1 MHLRRKDDDWMEW
14 EIIGTI
20 VPAVACSLENE
31 ESMYTQ
37 TGSMMM
43 YSGDINYNT
52 NLKGGIKGIISRK
65 MTGESAFVTNY
76 SAGRMGG
83 NVTFATTVPGTI
95 KCLYITPDKSI
106 ICQKT
111 AFLCAEQNVDLSVVF
126 TKRLRAGLLGGEGFI
141 LQKLSGEGNAFLE
154 IAGDVLSYE
163 LQQGDILRV
172 NPGNIVA
179 FADTVDFDIEFIK
192 DLSTIA
198 FDKKGMFISTLK
210 GPGLVVLQTQNRKQL
225 SSSIIND
232 NSEQ

>member
-111 AFLCAEQNVDLSVVF
+111 AFLCAEQNVDLSVAF

-198 FDKKGMFISTLK
+198 FGKKGMFISTLK

>member
-192 DLSTIA
+192 DLSMIA
-198 FDKKGMFISTLK
+198 FGKKGMFISTLK

>member
-1 MHLRRKDDDWMEW
+1 MHLRRKDDDWMEL

-198 FDKKGMFISTLK
+198 FGKKGMFISTLK

>member
-141 LQKLSGEGNAFLE
+141 LQKLSGAGNAFLE

-198 FDKKGMFISTLK
+198 FGKKGMFISTLK

>member
-163 LQQGDILRV
+163 LQQGDIY
-172 NPGNIVA
+172 
-179 FADTVDFDIEFIK
+179 E
-192 DLSTIA
+192 
-198 FDKKGMFISTLK
+198 
-210 GPGLVVLQTQNRKQL
+210 
-225 SSSIIND
+225 
-232 NSEQ
+232 

>member
-37 TGSMMM
+37 TESMMM

-198 FDKKGMFISTLK
+198 FGKKGMFISTLK

>member
-111 AFLCAEQNVDLSVVF
+111 AFLCAVQNVDLSVVF

-198 FDKKGMFISTLK
+198 FGKKGMFISTLK

>member
-126 TKRLRAGLLGGEGFI
+126 TKRLRAGLLGGEGII
-141 LQKLSGEGNAFLE
+141 LQKLSGEGNAILE
-154 IAGDVLSYE
+154 NEGDGLSYVF
-163 LQQGDILRV
+163 QQGDILRV

-198 FDKKGMFISTLK
+198 FGKKGMFISTLK

>member
-198 FDKKGMFISTLK
+198 FGKKGMFISTLK
-210 GPGLVVLQTQNRKQL
+210 GPGLVVLQTQNRR
-225 SSSIIND
+225 
-232 NSEQ
+232 SEERHV

>member
-95 KCLYITPDKSI
+95 KRLYITPDKSI

-198 FDKKGMFISTLK
+198 FGKKGMSISTLK

>member
-141 LQKLSGEGNAFLE
+141 LQKLSGEGIAFLE

-198 FDKKGMFISTLK
+198 FGKKGMFISTLK

>member
-37 TGSMMM
+37 TGLMMM

-198 FDKKGMFISTLK
+198 FGKKGMFISTLK

>member
-172 NPGNIVA
+172 NPENIVA

-198 FDKKGMFISTLK
+198 FGKKGMFISTLK